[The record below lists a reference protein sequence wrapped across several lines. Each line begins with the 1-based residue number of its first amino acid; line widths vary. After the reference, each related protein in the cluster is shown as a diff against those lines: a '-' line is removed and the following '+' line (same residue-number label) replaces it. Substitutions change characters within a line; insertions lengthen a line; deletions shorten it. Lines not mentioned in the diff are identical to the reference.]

1 MQIKLKVHLLQT
13 SEEKLGFSDI
23 LFLLDAEL
31 KVIRETPVAE
41 AVKVV
46 EGCSLSSDEGCSKV
60 VKIGIGHPSQRPVQ
74 RYVSILTSP
83 SDIYCYLGVDS

>member
-1 MQIKLKVHLLQT
+1 MQIKLQQVHLLQT

-31 KVIRETPVAE
+31 KVIRETPVA

-46 EGCSLSSDEGCSKV
+46 EGCSLSRDEGCSKV

>member
-1 MQIKLKVHLLQT
+1 MQIKPQQVHLLET
-13 SEEKLGFSDI
+13 SEEKLVFSDI

-31 KVIRETPVAE
+31 KVIRETVGETPVT

-60 VKIGIGHPSQRPVQ
+60 VKIGIGHPSQPASGR
-74 RYVSILTSP
+74 SSGTSP
-83 SDIYCYLGVDS
+83 F